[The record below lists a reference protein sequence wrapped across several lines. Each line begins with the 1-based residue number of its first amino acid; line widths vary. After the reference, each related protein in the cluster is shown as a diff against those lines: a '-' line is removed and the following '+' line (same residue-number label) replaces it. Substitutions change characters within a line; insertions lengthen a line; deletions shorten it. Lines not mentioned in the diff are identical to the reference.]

1 MPSGLRILS
10 PPDMVIHSAA
20 HLFADGDLAGG
31 LRNLWDID
39 RLLRAFASAI
49 WISGPSSTSGRSG
62 TACLPVVNRACRLAN
77 DLYGTPIPAGWRVRN
92 RVDSLFRARLLAR
105 NGWGQAT
112 RPALRFA
119 FYIRSHWLRMPP
131 AMLARHLWTKWR
143 KKNKSVMP
151 A

>member
-1 MPSGLRILS
+1 
-10 PPDMVIHSAA
+10 MVVHSAA

-39 RLLRAFASAI
+39 QLLRAFVTGDLDYWPKLYNRAKRH
-49 WISGPSSTSGRSG
+49 GL
-62 TACLPVVNRACRLAN
+62 LPAVKRACRLAN
-77 DLYGTPIPAGWRVRN
+77 DLYGTPIPAAWRVRN
-92 RVDSLFRARLLAR
+92 RADSLFRARLLAR

-112 RPALRFA
+112 RPGLRFA
-119 FYIRSHWLRMPP
+119 FYVRSHWLRMPP

-143 KKNKSVMP
+143 KKKSTVIP